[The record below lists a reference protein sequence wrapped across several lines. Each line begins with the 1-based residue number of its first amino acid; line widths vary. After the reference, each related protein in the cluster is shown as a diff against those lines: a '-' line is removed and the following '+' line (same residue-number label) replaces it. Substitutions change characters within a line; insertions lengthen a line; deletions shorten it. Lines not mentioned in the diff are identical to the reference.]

1 MLNAHQV
8 TCPRAASELRRLPQ
22 RLPCQDK
29 TPSQGPG
36 STTGHGLKPMHVIF
50 EESLRL
56 TLAARFGSVQLAG
69 IEEASGSWSAG
80 VGQAI
85 GTATRANFSSTPAVD
100 AGGRV
105 PGPPTQR
112 PRRETVMPVT
122 RLRLRR
128 RRARLLPVL
137 AVAVMLLVSAVVTV
151 VTVPAGAGTTLLSQG
166 RPATAS
172 SAENGGTP
180 AGAAVDGDT
189 GTRWSSAF
197 ADPQWLQVDLGATA
211 SITRVVLTWETAY
224 GEAFRI
230 QVSAD
235 ASMWTDIYSTTTG
248 TGGVQTLDV
257 SGTGRYV
264 RMYGTVRGTQW
275 GYSLWELQVYGS
287 LTTASCG
294 TGNAA
299 LDRPATAS
307 SVENGTFPA
316 SAAVDADTGTRSS
329 SVAACR
335 SAGSCS
341 PGRRRTPPL
350 SASRSPRTRRRGR
363 ISTAP
368 PPVPVVCRPS
378 TSPGLVATCACT
390 APPARPR
397 TATRCGS
404 SPCTPRRRSR
414 PARPR
419 ARRRPRTRGR
429 SGVTRAPSRPR
440 ATSSW

>member
-56 TLAARFGSVQLAG
+56 TLAARFGSVQFAG

-128 RRARLLPVL
+128 RRARLLPV
-137 AVAVMLLVSAVVTV
+137 SAVVTV

-197 ADPQWLQVDLGATA
+197 ADPQWL
-211 SITRVVLTWETAY
+211 
-224 GEAFRI
+224 
-230 QVSAD
+230 
-235 ASMWTDIYSTTTG
+235 
-248 TGGVQTLDV
+248 
-257 SGTGRYV
+257 
-264 RMYGTVRGTQW
+264 
-275 GYSLWELQVYGS
+275 
-287 LTTASCG
+287 
-294 TGNAA
+294 
-299 LDRPATAS
+299 
-307 SVENGTFPA
+307 
-316 SAAVDADTGTRSS
+316 
-329 SVAACR
+329 
-335 SAGSCS
+335 
-341 PGRRRTPPL
+341 
-350 SASRSPRTRRRGR
+350 
-363 ISTAP
+363 
-368 PPVPVVCRPS
+368 
-378 TSPGLVATCACT
+378 
-390 APPARPR
+390 
-397 TATRCGS
+397 
-404 SPCTPRRRSR
+404 
-414 PARPR
+414 
-419 ARRRPRTRGR
+419 
-429 SGVTRAPSRPR
+429 
-440 ATSSW
+440 